1 MINQIMMGFKKEYWE
16 YHGSF
21 VKLPL
26 ILMAGIL
33 LLPLLAIIS
42 NGSLDIFIYQD
53 LQTSTQQELA
63 LSISTVMPSTL
74 MAFFGSFSLLVQF
87 YYLLN
92 CLFDEK
98 RDLSVMFWRSLPVS
112 DLSTV
117 LTKLLTGAVI
127 IPSLFLIAAA
137 LLYFCLSVLGAMILF
152 IGYDLSLFDYVFS
165 AQTAS
170 SFATNWLGILSNSLW
185 LLPLYSWLMLAS
197 IIAKKSPLLWAIVP
211 VIAALLFESILVSWF
226 NWPQHFIYAVLHDYF
241 WPQQSPTLTLD
252 ALTNITKHKPINLVS
267 LIVSALLLSATYHL
281 RRRAQ

>member
-1 MINQIMMGFKKEYWE
+1 MINPIIMGFKKEYWE

-26 ILMAGIL
+26 ILVCCIL

-63 LSISTVMPSTL
+63 LSISTVIPSAL
-74 MAFFGSFSLLVQF
+74 MAFFGGFSLLVQF

-117 LTKLLTGAVI
+117 ITKLLTGALI
-127 IPSLFLIAAA
+127 IPSLFLTAAA
-137 LLYFCLSVLGAMILF
+137 LLYLCLTILGALILA
-152 IGYDLSLFDYVFS
+152 IGYDLSLFAYVFS
-165 AQTAS
+165 SQTVA
-170 SFATNWLGILSNSLW
+170 SFATNWLSILSNSLW

-197 IIAKKSPLLWAIVP
+197 IIAKKSPFLWAIVP
-211 VIAALLFESILVSWF
+211 VIAALVFEWILVSWF
-226 NWPQHFIYAVLHDYF
+226 NWPQHFIYDLLHDYF
-241 WPQQSPTLTLD
+241 WGQQSPSMTLD
-252 ALTNITKHKPINLVS
+252 TLINITAHKPINVVA
-267 LIVSALLLSATYHL
+267 LIFSTVLLYATYQL

>member
-1 MINQIMMGFKKEYWE
+1 MINQIMMGFKKEYVE